1 MSDATPNITKIPAP
15 RVPLLDQ
22 RTGLISREW
31 FRFLNNIYVITGGE
45 TQGVAQIAN
54 GGTGG
59 STAAQ
64 ARANLGA
71 GTGSGTVT
79 SVAGTGSV
87 NGITLTGTV
96 TIAGSLSLGGTLSG
110 VDINTQTTGNLPIDT
125 RTTGNLPIDT
135 RTTGNLPIDTRTTGN
150 LSLTTR
156 VTGVLPI
163 ANGGTGLSARPSVVT
178 KTADFTLADTEGWV
192 INDKSGSTCTVTLPA
207 ASAWAGRA
215 VTFKNLQLQTLVSA
229 SSNVVPLI
237 GGAAGT
243 TILPGLIGAW
253 ATLVSDGTNWVVM
266 AA

>member
-1 MSDATPNITKIPAP
+1 MSDTNITKIPAP
-15 RVPLLDQ
+15 RVELVDA

-31 FRFLNNIYVITGGE
+31 FRFFNNIYVITGGT
-45 TQGVAQIAN
+45 TQGITQIEN
-54 GGTGG
+54 GGTGA

-71 GTGSGTVT
+71 GTVRR
-79 SVAGTGSV
+79 VIGTGFASGLSLV
-87 NGITLTGTV
+87 GDITTTGTISLQGNV
-96 TIAGSLSLGGTLSG
+96 IVNAGNITGTI
-110 VDINTQTTGNLPIDT
+110 DISTQTSGNLD
-125 RTTGNLPIDT
+125 LA
-135 RTTGNLPIDTRTTGN
+135 
-150 LSLTTR
+150 TR
-156 VTGVLPI
+156 VTGVLPV
-163 ANGGTGLSARPSVVT
+163 ANGGTGLAVRPTVAT

-192 INDKSGSTCTVTLPA
+192 INNKSGSTCTVTLPA
-207 ASAWAGRA
+207 ASAWSGRA

-243 TILPGLIGAW
+243 AILPGLVGAW